1 MTKTKR
7 NGFTIIELLVVVSII
22 ALLIGILLPALGRAR
37 DSALQSTSLSNLRQ
51 ISAGFAAYAGDWN
64 DRQITLVPDD
74 YCQSGGGEGSCDAYI
89 ANVGCPTQ
97 PILGWANQD
106 GGRALWGYWIDG
118 NPSCSGAGGCGNMV
132 IALPYSAQSG
142 QIGFFRLINMKIF
155 AQYMNDR
162 FYDKVFYAPKDRRKI
177 EKVEV
182 FFDSPDEFNSEDQ
195 VIEWCSYAYAASAM
209 MASDAMSGSDKG
221 GRYDLTG
228 DCPGPP
234 PAGEP
239 GMDAPCSYPG
249 GFKSP
254 VVAECAF
261 PDLKLR
267 TFEHSWLQNAPG
279 DVNPLFD
286 PAEEYYYNH
295 GVQSAPCSLF
305 FDGSVRGWSVRE
317 GVKST
322 ERVVRQGL
330 CDLDINDWLGQ
341 DYYEGQ
347 SYGFQEEQT
356 SLGVLTRGGISGR
369 DTVGA
374 E

>member
-51 ISAGFAAYAGDWN
+51 ISAGLAAYAGDWN
-64 DRQITLVPDD
+64 DRQPTLIPDD
-74 YCQSGGGEGSCDAYI
+74 FCQSGGCEGNCANYI
-89 ANVGCPTQ
+89 ANIGCPTQ
-97 PILGWANQD
+97 PILGWANFD
-106 GGRALWGYWIDG
+106 GGRALWGYWIDSAPG
-118 NPSCSGAGGCGNMV
+118 CAGVGGCGN
-132 IALPYSAQSG
+132 IAIAKPYSCESG
-142 QIGFFRLINMKIF
+142 QVGFFRLLNMKIF

-195 VIEWCSYAYAASAM
+195 IIEWSSYCYSASAM
-209 MASDAMSGSDKG
+209 MPCDPMC
-221 GRYDLTG
+221 GRDQ
-228 DCPGPP
+228 D
-234 PAGEP
+234 EP
-239 GMDAPCSYPG
+239 CATRMDPPCSYPG

-254 VVAECAF
+254 PVSAAIY

-267 TFEHSWLQNAPG
+267 VWEHSWLQNSPG

-295 GVQSAPCSLF
+295 GIQSAPCSLF
-305 FDGSVRGWSVRE
+305 FDGSVRVFSMRE
-317 GVKST
+317 AVKSN
-322 ERVVRQGL
+322 ERVIRQGTCQL
-330 CDLDINDWLGQ
+330 WINDWNGQ

-347 SYGFQEEQT
+347 SYGFPEEET
-356 SLGVLTRGGISGR
+356 SAGILTRCGIRGR
-369 DTVGA
+369 DTTGG

>member
-51 ISAGFAAYAGDWN
+51 ISAGYAAYAGDWN
-64 DRQITLVPDD
+64 DRQPTLVPDD
-74 YCQSGGGEGSCDAYI
+74 YCQSGDGEGSCPNYI

-97 PILGWANQD
+97 PILGWANFN

-118 NPSCSGAGGCGNMV
+118 TPTCAGIGNCGN
-132 IALPYSAQSG
+132 IAIAKPYSVEAG
-142 QIGFFRLINMKIF
+142 QVGFFRLINMKIF

-177 EKVEV
+177 EKVQRY
-182 FFDSPDEFNSEDQ
+182 FDSPDEFNSENQ
-195 VIEWCSYAYAASAM
+195 EIEWSSYAYAASAM
-209 MASDAMSGSDKG
+209 MASDPMVGADQG
-221 GRYDLTG
+221 GRFDFTDCG
-228 DCPGPP
+228 DT
-234 PAGEP
+234 
-239 GMDAPCSYPG
+239 MDAPCNYVG

-254 VVAECAF
+254 PVAECSF

-267 TFEHSWLQNAPG
+267 SFEHSWLQNSPG
-279 DVNPLFD
+279 DVNPLFN

-295 GVQSAPCSLF
+295 GIQSAPCSLF
-305 FDGSVRGWSVRE
+305 FDGSVRVFSMRE

-322 ERVVRQGL
+322 ERMERNGQ
-330 CDLDINDWLGQ
+330 CRLDIIDWGGNT
-341 DYYEGQ
+341 YYQGQ
-347 SYGFQEEQT
+347 SYGFPEEET
-356 SLGVLTRGGISGR
+356 SVGVLTRGGIRGR
-369 DTVGA
+369 DTVGM

>member
-64 DRQITLVPDD
+64 DRQPTLIPDD
-74 YCQSGGGEGSCDAYI
+74 YCQSGGAEGNCAAYI
-89 ANVGCPTQ
+89 QNIGCPTQ
-97 PILGWANQD
+97 PILGWANFD
-106 GGRALWGYWIDG
+106 GGRALWGYWIDSAPG
-118 NPSCSGAGGCGNMV
+118 CAGVGGCGNIA
-132 IALPYSAQSG
+132 IALPYSASAG
-142 QIGFFRLINMKIF
+142 QVGFFRLTNMKIF

-195 VIEWCSYAYAASAM
+195 IIEWSSYAYAASAM
-209 MASDAMSGSDKG
+209 IATDPMG
-221 GRYDLTG
+221 GGDNPANCTG
-228 DCPGPP
+228 D
-234 PAGEP
+234 GEP
-239 GMDAPCSYPG
+239 NMDAPCTYPG

-254 VVAECAF
+254 PVGAATF

-267 TFEHSWLQNAPG
+267 HFEHSWLQNAPG
-279 DVNPLFD
+279 EVNPLFD

-295 GVQSAPCSLF
+295 GIQSAPCSLF
-305 FDGSVRGWSVRE
+305 FDGSVRVFSMRE
-317 GVKST
+317 AVKSN
-322 ERVVRQGL
+322 ERVQRQGTCQL
-330 CDLDINDWLGQ
+330 WINDWSGNN
-341 DYYEGQ
+341 YYEGQ
-347 SYGFQEEQT
+347 SYGFPEEET
-356 SLGVLTRGGISGR
+356 SAGVLTRFGIRGR
-369 DTVGA
+369 DTTGR

>member
-51 ISAGFAAYAGDWN
+51 ISAGLAAYAGDWN
-64 DRQITLVPDD
+64 DRQPTLIPDD
-74 YCQSGGGEGSCDAYI
+74 YCQSGPGEGDCPTYI
-89 ANVGCPTQ
+89 SNIGCPTQ
-97 PILGWANQD
+97 PILGWANFD
-106 GGRALWGYWIDG
+106 GGRALWGYWIDS
-118 NPSCSGAGGCGNMV
+118 NPGCAGVGGCGNIA
-132 IALPYSAQSG
+132 IALPYSANAG
-142 QIGFFRLINMKIF
+142 QVGFFRLLNMKIF

-195 VIEWCSYAYAASAM
+195 IIEWSSYAYAASAM
-209 MASDAMSGSDKG
+209 IATDPMCG
-221 GRYDLTG
+221 GNQGGTPSAG
-228 DCPGPP
+228 GATCPDN
-234 PAGEP
+234 
-239 GMDAPCSYPG
+239 MDAPCSYPG

-254 VVAECAF
+254 PVGAATF

-267 TFEHSWLQNAPG
+267 VFEHSWLQNSPG

-295 GVQSAPCSLF
+295 GIQSAPCSLF
-305 FDGSVRGWSVRE
+305 FDGSVRVFSMRE
-317 GVKST
+317 AVKSN
-322 ERVVRQGL
+322 ERVLRQGSCSL
-330 CDLDINDWLGQ
+330 WINDWAGNN
-341 DYYEGQ
+341 YYEGQ
-347 SYGFQEEQT
+347 SYGFPEEET
-356 SLGVLTRGGISGR
+356 SAGILTRCGIRGR